1 MKLDK
6 WALGLAVVG
15 VVSLA
20 PVARAAN
27 VVEVNDING
36 TNGISGNTFA
46 SDGNTAS
53 QGTFKGQVF
62 TAETNGLID
71 QLVLGMYAYN
81 NNLTTPLPILIY
93 DLTTSTSN
101 LLGYVVP
108 NIQGA
113 YNYSVGNGISLDPYT
128 LTNGDKYRIAVN
140 VGLDGNEPGNP
151 TLENVGWEIYYIPPA
166 DPIHTNGVGS
176 LEMDYVY
183 SNNGLNWTTYNG
195 GNPQNAVRYID
206 VEVRVPEPGTQA
218 LMIFAALAWLV
229 VGAGRWGLRRFKP
242 AV

>member
-1 MKLDK
+1 MKLNK
-6 WALGLAVVG
+6 WIVGLAVVG
-15 VVSLA
+15 VVGLA
-20 PVARAAN
+20 PVARAGI
-27 VVEVNDING
+27 EVNDING

-62 TAETNGLID
+62 TAGLSGVIN
-71 QLVLGMYAYN
+71 QLDLGLFAYT

-93 DLTTSTSN
+93 NLTTSTSN
-101 LLGYVVP
+101 TLGFVVP
-108 NIQGA
+108 NVQGV
-113 YNYSVGNGISLDPYT
+113 YNYSVGHGITLDPYD
-128 LTNGDKYRIAVN
+128 LTSGDKYRIAVN
-140 VGLDGNEPGNP
+140 VGLDGNEPGST
-151 TLENVGWEIYYIPPA
+151 TLENVGWEIYFIPPA

-183 SNNGLNWTTYNG
+183 SNNGLSWTTYNS
-195 GNPQNAVRYID
+195 GNPQNAVRFID
-206 VEVRVPEPGTQA
+206 VEVPEPGTQA